1 MQGRTHHCNQLRL
14 ENVGEEVTLVGW
26 YDNLRKVSKNLGFL
40 ILRDFYGKTQ
50 IVVETEE
57 IMDQIDAV
65 NNESTLEI
73 TGTVRER
80 SAKNPKMETGDIE
93 IVPSKVTVLGK
104 CQYNELPFQID
115 HSKEADENTRLKY
128 RYLDLR
134 NPAVKSKIVLRSKI
148 VADLRAAMIAHDF
161 MEITT
166 PISTRIYVQSNP

>member
-1 MQGRTHHCNQLRL
+1 MQGRTHNCSQLRL
-14 ENVGEEVTLVGW
+14 ENVGEEVKLVGW

-40 ILRDFYGKTQ
+40 VLRDFYGKTQ

-57 IMDQIDAV
+57 IMDQLGAV

-73 TGTVRER
+73 VGTVRER

-104 CQYNELPFQID
+104 CRYNELPFQID

-134 NPAVKSKIVLRSKI
+134 NPNVKSKIVLRSRI
-148 VADLRAAMIAHDF
+148 VAELRAAMIGHEF
-161 MEITT
+161 MEIDRK
-166 PISTRIYVQSNP
+166 SVV